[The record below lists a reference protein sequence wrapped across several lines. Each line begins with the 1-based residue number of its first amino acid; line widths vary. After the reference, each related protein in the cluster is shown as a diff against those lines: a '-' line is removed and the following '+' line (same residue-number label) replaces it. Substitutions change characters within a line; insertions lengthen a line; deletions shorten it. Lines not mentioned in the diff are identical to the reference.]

1 MAKAVVNFTDESVQI
16 DTSLD
21 NVVMPQVMTTL
32 PNGRSLDVSG
42 YSEKQIKGG
51 HLIIKKSGEPS
62 YKPMPVSDKKYTALP
77 EGYVYAGFQYGSV
90 LASKAQGA
98 ISRNCVYNAEAA
110 PYPVGDI
117 LEDVKKALP
126 KVEFLTKED

>member
-32 PNGRSLDVSG
+32 PNGRALDVSG

-51 HLIIKKSGEPS
+51 HLIIKK
-62 YKPMPVSDKKYTALP
+62 
-77 EGYVYAGFQYGSV
+77 EGDS
-90 LASKAQGA
+90 
-98 ISRNCVYNAEAA
+98 
-110 PYPVGDI
+110 
-117 LEDVKKALP
+117 
-126 KVEFLTKED
+126 